1 MKSCLHNGVTGPFSV
16 IFASWYHAVYWFCIC
31 VCLYSQLF
39 ASWPISYFA
48 ITSTSASIPHVL
60 TFCKHVWLYVLTLLP
75 SGCSPQAPFR
85 HEALIHNG
93 PREMFSS
100 PSLWIPGHYY
110 HQILLL
116 TFLPERLLRAAALF
130 FLPHQIHI
138 SLCDFSCFCGLWSAE
153 VWELILNYVVW

>member
-1 MKSCLHNGVTGPFSV
+1 MALQDPFLLYLQADIMQYTGFVFACACTVSFFSWC
-16 IFASWYHAVYWFCIC
+16 AS
-31 VCLYSQLF
+31 

-48 ITSTSASIPHVL
+48 VTSTSASIPHVL

-85 HEALIHNG
+85 HEALIHNS
-93 PREMFSS
+93 PKEMFSS

-116 TFLPERLLRAAALF
+116 TFLPERLLQAAALF
-130 FLPHQIHI
+130 FLSHQIHI
-138 SLCDFSCFCGLWSAE
+138 SLCDFLAFTDFE
-153 VWELILNYVVW
+153 VQRYEN